1 MTATDPPWL
10 ADPDGATPLTPDEV
24 AGLIPTYIAT
34 RADLNAAEQANISTA
49 RQWALRSRT
58 ARTSIGLLDDAFVRQ
73 LHRRMYF
80 QVWRWAGTYRSTER
94 NIGVDPARVAV
105 AVHDLM
111 ANATLWLQPGV
122 TWITP
127 ERAVLRVHHQLV
139 AIHPFSNGNGRHARL
154 FADLLARA
162 HGVEPFAWG
171 QADLTTGGPDRRAYL
186 EALRAADRDPDD
198 LDALLAFARS

>member
-1 MTATDPPWL
+1 MTSPTWLVDPE
-10 ADPDGATPLTPDEV
+10 GATPLTPDEV
-24 AGLIPTYIAT
+24 AGLIPAFIAT
-34 RADLNAAEQANISTA
+34 RSDLNRAEQGNIAAA

-58 ARTSIGLLDDAFVRQ
+58 ARTLDGLLDDVFIRG
-73 LHRRMYF
+73 LHRRMYSK
-80 QVWRWAGTYRSTER
+80 VWRWAGVYRTTER
-94 NIGVDPARVAV
+94 NIGIEPARIATAVRDLVADAAYWV
-105 AVHDLM
+105 
-111 ANATLWLQPGV
+111 QPDV

-162 HGVEPFAWG
+162 CDVAPFTWG
-171 QADLTTGGPDRRAYL
+171 QADLTASGPDRRDYL
-186 EALRAADRDPDD
+186 DALRRADRDPDD

>member
-111 ANATLWLQPGV
+111 ANATGTLVTNTVPTADEVAGEVLRLGDNPSLPRGLLKFRGGCLDQNRPGV
-122 TWITP
+122 
-127 ERAVLRVHHQLV
+127 
-139 AIHPFSNGNGRHARL
+139 
-154 FADLLARA
+154 
-162 HGVEPFAWG
+162 
-171 QADLTTGGPDRRAYL
+171 Y
-186 EALRAADRDPDD
+186 
-198 LDALLAFARS
+198 